1 AGISL
6 VSHLNYLSFYH
17 WLKLAEII
25 LFFLCLK
32 DLADRKFLSEK
43 VVILTL
49 LTSGLFQ
56 SVLAIS
62 QFFKQS
68 NLGLRIL
75 GESILSPTLAGVA
88 KINLGGIKLIRA
100 YGTFP
105 HPSVL
110 ALFLFIIILFSL
122 GYLIKTRLR
131 QTKWLFSLFW
141 LISSLFWLALFLTFS
156 RTTIILAL
164 ISVSLFLIWRKE
176 FIILF
181 YQVLLWLG
189 LIFVLW
195 PGIYTHFFQFYSYQ
209 QSISLRFNYLNVA
222 WTTFWAH
229 PWSGVGWGNFV
240 NYFINYYPGQEGW
253 FYQPVHNIYWL
264 ILSEVGIFG
273 FLIFL
278 WLIGKI
284 GIKIWNIR
292 RKNNL
297 QFQLS
302 AISFSI
308 FLIIGLEDHFF
319 LTTQQGWLLV
329 GVMMLGVG
337 ILLPNRIE

>member
-1 AGISL
+1 MRILVNKDLILEGIEKFCFYLLLFTIPFQTRKFIWAQNWPINEWTSIWFWGTDILILILLSVWIWSLFQNKKWFSFWRSDKFWIILGGLFWLWAGISL

-75 GESILSPTLAGVA
+75 GESILSSTLAGVA

-105 HPSVL
+105 HPSIL
-110 ALFLFIIILFSL
+110 AFFLSIIILFSL
-122 GYLIKTRLR
+122 GYLIKTHLR

-141 LISSLFWLALFLTFS
+141 LASSLFWLALFLTFS

-164 ISVSLFLIWRKE
+164 
-176 FIILF
+176 
-181 YQVLLWLG
+181 
-189 LIFVLW
+189 
-195 PGIYTHFFQFYSYQ
+195 
-209 QSISLRFNYLNVA
+209 
-222 WTTFWAH
+222 
-229 PWSGVGWGNFV
+229 
-240 NYFINYYPGQEGW
+240 
-253 FYQPVHNIYWL
+253 
-264 ILSEVGIFG
+264 
-273 FLIFL
+273 
-278 WLIGKI
+278 
-284 GIKIWNIR
+284 
-292 RKNNL
+292 
-297 QFQLS
+297 
-302 AISFSI
+302 
-308 FLIIGLEDHFF
+308 
-319 LTTQQGWLLV
+319 
-329 GVMMLGVG
+329 
-337 ILLPNRIE
+337 